1 MQDEIDA
8 LKSNHT
14 WDAVILPKGRKALP
28 CKWVYKVK
36 QHANGKIERL
46 KARLVVRGD
55 IQKEGIDY
63 NETFSLVVKMITIR
77 CLLAIATKKAW
88 YVYQFDVNNAFLQ
101 GDLQE
106 EVYMKFPNG
115 LDPPQP
121 NMVCKL
127 KKSLYGLKQA
137 SRQWYADWQELS
149 VSKDMWLP

>member
-46 KARLVVRGD
+46 KARLVVKGD

-63 NETFSLVVKMITIR
+63 NETFSPVVKMITIR
-77 CLLAIATKKAW
+77 CPLAIATKKAW
-88 YVYQFDVNNAFLQ
+88 DVYQFDVNNAFLQ

-115 LDPPQP
+115 LDPPHP
-121 NMVCKL
+121 NMVCK
-127 KKSLYGLKQA
+127 
-137 SRQWYADWQELS
+137 
-149 VSKDMWLP
+149 